1 MVLLPTG
8 GPLECADA
16 IRRVQVLRRCAR
28 SAVGVLVLLTTVV
41 GTVDAGLA
49 APSALAQE
57 ATDPAWLVRI
67 NDVRAGNGLPAAVVE
82 PVWTSGIEAHLRYLL
97 LTPPA
102 LRAGQ
107 YANAHSENPDSPY
120 FTLEGEAAGQ
130 ASNLGTANNDIAAI
144 DGWLAAPF
152 HAIGMIRP
160 GLRRVAFART
170 ESGGAGLD
178 VIRGFDS
185 SVEPTRPVFFPAPE
199 GTTTL
204 HTFPGESPNPLEPCG
219 YERGGLPLI
228 ALLPEAPLAGI
239 TAELTHPD
247 GTTASGPGAQLC
259 VVTADTWRSSD
270 AVYGPTALAILRGSN
285 AVLVISPKPLAKGQH
300 RVRLLQNGRDD
311 VSWSFSVDRPT
322 ALFGALEPT
331 DCGGVPLLA
340 DVSSLACLLIPTE
353 LLIERTP
360 VTVTA
365 GGSARVVGRLVQK
378 LSGAALPRQ
387 ELTLSVRTPGAVEW
401 RDAGTAITD
410 DDGRAA
416 FDLADVSSFEY
427 RLHSQAT
434 PAGGAA
440 VSQVGLVTAVRR
452 FAGVDRYATAAALSR
467 GSFPDA
473 ATDVF
478 VVTGQDWPDALSAG
492 PAAAVTKAPVL
503 PVQGSTIPAVIS
515 EEITRLQPRRA
526 WIIGGPE
533 AVGDA
538 VLENLAARGIEVTR
552 ISGADRYST
561 ASSVAARFFA
571 SASGAY
577 YASGATYADALAG
590 GAAAA
595 EREWPLLLTA
605 PDAVPAATALVGAER
620 IALGGTAAISDAV
633 VTALQAR
640 RVAGDDRFATAAAIA
655 LDAFPR
661 APVIHLATGLNFPD
675 ALAGTVAAARD
686 GAPILLALSDCVT
699 PTTSD
704 AAVTLGALDRV
715 VLGGTAVVTDRA
727 AGLTPC

>member
-1 MVLLPTG
+1 MVLLPPL

-16 IRRVQVLRRCAR
+16 IRGVQVLRRCAR
-28 SAVGVLVLLTTVV
+28 SVVGVVVLLTTVV
-41 GTVDAGLA
+41 GTVDAALT
-49 APSALAQE
+49 APPALAQE
-57 ATDPAWLVRI
+57 ATDPAWLARI
-67 NDVRAGNGLPAAVVE
+67 NEVRVGNGLPAAVVE
-82 PVWTSGIEAHLRYLL
+82 PVWTAGIEAHLRYLL
-97 LTPPA
+97 LSPPA
-102 LRAGQ
+102 LRTGQ

-120 FTLEGEAAGQ
+120 FTLEGEAAGK
-130 ASNLGTANNDIAAI
+130 ASNLGTASNDIAAI

-160 GLRRVAFART
+160 GLRRVGFART

-178 VIRGFDS
+178 VIRGFDP
-185 SVEPTRPVFFPAPE
+185 SVEPTSPVFFPAPE

-204 HTFPGESPNPLEPCG
+204 HTFQGESPNPLEPCG

-239 TAELTHPD
+239 TAELIHPD

-259 VVTADTWRSSD
+259 VVTADTWRSGD
-270 AVYGPTALAILRGSN
+270 AVYGPTALAILRGAN
-285 AVLVISPKPLAKGQH
+285 AVLVIPPKPLAHGEH

-322 ALFGALEPT
+322 TLSAALERT
-331 DCGGVPLLA
+331 ACGVPLPA
-340 DVSSLACLLIPTE
+340 DVSLLACPLIPTE
-353 LLIERTP
+353 LLVEETP
-360 VTVTA
+360 ATVTA
-365 GGSARVVGRLVQK
+365 GGSARVLGRLVQK

-427 RLHSQAT
+427 RLHSRAT
-434 PAGGAA
+434 PAGDAA
-440 VSQVGLVTAVRR
+440 VSQVSLITAVRR

-473 ATDVF
+473 ANDVF
-478 VVTGQDWPDALSAG
+478 LVTGQNWPDALSAG

-503 PVQGSTIPAVIS
+503 PVQGSTIPAAIS

-538 VLENLAARGIEVTR
+538 VLQNLADRGIEVTR
-552 ISGADRYST
+552 ISGEDRYST

-577 YASGATYADALAG
+577 YASGVTYADALAG

-605 PDAVPAATALVGAER
+605 PEAVPVATALVGVER

-686 GAPILLALSDCVT
+686 GAPILLTLGDCVT
-699 PTTSD
+699 PTTRD